1 MNLSANTYF
10 EKCQE
15 NPDALRLSEMNS
27 VLKLE
32 VIKDKIVGG
41 ELLGAPWE
49 SSSLRLSDLSLIF
62 RFPKSLSH
70 AFPLHWLQFFRSNKR
85 LWGWKHHHVSEW
97 SADSGELSLEGGEE
111 YSVHIQEKV
120 CKCAC
125 VCFLIVSSHH
135 SHSHQRDL

>member
-1 MNLSANTYF
+1 
-10 EKCQE
+10 
-15 NPDALRLSEMNS
+15 MNS

-70 AFPLHWLQFFRSNKR
+70 AFPPHWLQFFRSNKR

-97 SADSGELSLEGGEE
+97 SADSGELSLEGGVEH
-111 YSVHIQEKV
+111 SVHLQEKV
-120 CKCAC
+120 RVC
-125 VCFLIVSSHH
+125 VCVHISVHVCALS
-135 SHSHQRDL
+135 